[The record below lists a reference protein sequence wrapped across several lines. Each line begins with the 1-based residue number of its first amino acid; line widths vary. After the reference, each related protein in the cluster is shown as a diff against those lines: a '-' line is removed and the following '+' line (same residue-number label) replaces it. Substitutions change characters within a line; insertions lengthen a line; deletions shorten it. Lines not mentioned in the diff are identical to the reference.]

1 LFQGSY
7 TYSRLIGNYN
17 GLYDADNS
25 YFAPNGNNAY
35 DTPDLVLNKRGPL
48 ANDRPHSAH
57 VDALYQLP
65 VGKGLFTGGL
75 TFSAYSGIPRNYVAA
90 LFNGQQLVFLL
101 PRGAAGR
108 TPTITQA
115 DLKFGYRRELAKGTS
130 IEAFFDVFN
139 IIDSRTALR
148 MDDNY
153 TFDSAAAI
161 VNGTTND
168 LKYAKNGGGAP
179 ILKNPNFGQPTAYQ
193 APIHGR
199 LGVRFLF

>member
-1 LFQGSY
+1 
-7 TYSRLIGNYN
+7 
-17 GLYDADNS
+17 
-25 YFAPNGNNAY
+25 
-35 DTPDLVLNKRGPL
+35 V
-48 ANDRPHSAH
+48 
-57 VDALYQLP
+57 
-65 VGKGLFTGGL
+65 FTGGL
-75 TFSAYSGIPRNYVAA
+75 ALSAYSGVPRNYVAA

-115 DLKFGYRRELAKGTS
+115 DLKFGYRRELSKGTS

-139 IIDSRTALR
+139 LFNERTALR
-148 MDDNY
+148 VDDNY

-168 LKYAKNGGGAP
+168 LKYAKSASGAA
-179 ILKNPNFGQPTAYQ
+179 IVKNPNFGQPTAYQ
-193 APIHGR
+193 SPIHGR